1 MIIIECLIFNELGN
15 NQKTESVLKSSTRI
29 TRHIHLFSQGSKR
42 VKLFMI
48 DFPRS
53 EFKFGDILANG
64 IRLRLPKKLKTV
76 YVSWFIILWSSQSLF
91 FISLRSHEIQW
102 LQMVVLA
109 HFQLKRLVSTPY
121 LKKERKTRQQKGF
134 VYTTIA
140 RPQIP

>member
-29 TRHIHLFSQGSKR
+29 TRHIHLFSQDSKQ

-48 DFPRS
+48 DFLWS

-76 YVSWFIILWSSQSLF
+76 YVSCYLLYYLLYYF
-91 FISLRSHEIQW
+91 FTSLRSHEIQW

-109 HFQLKRLVSTPY
+109 HFQLKRLISTLY